1 MDLDANYTKGDGVSK
16 AATSRKRRN
25 GFAGRRPEKS
35 RALARQSRT
44 NRSLRH
50 RLDVVGDQLAL
61 ALARAHKAEEDN
73 ASLRKLVVDLMGDI
87 PVLEEDLAHFLD
99 AEEK

>member
-1 MDLDANYTKGDGVSK
+1 VSR
-16 AATSRKRRN
+16 AGTHR
-25 GFAGRRPEKS
+25 AGRRPGKT
-35 RALARQSRT
+35 RALARQTRT
-44 NRSLRH
+44 SRSLRH
-50 RLDVVGDQLAL
+50 RLDVVGQQLAL

-73 ASLRKLVVDLMGDI
+73 ASLRTLVVNLIGNI

>member
-1 MDLDANYTKGDGVSK
+1 M
-16 AATSRKRRN
+16 SRAGTHR
-25 GFAGRRPEKS
+25 AGRRPGKT
-35 RALARQSRT
+35 RALARQTRT
-44 NRSLRH
+44 SRSLRH
-50 RLDVVGDQLAL
+50 RLDVVGQQLAL

-73 ASLRKLVVDLMGDI
+73 ASLREDNASLRTLVVNLIGNI

>member
-1 MDLDANYTKGDGVSK
+1 MG
-16 AATSRKRRN
+16 
-25 GFAGRRPEKS
+25 
-35 RALARQSRT
+35 Q
-44 NRSLRH
+44 
-50 RLDVVGDQLAL
+50 QLAL

-73 ASLRKLVVDLMGDI
+73 ASLREDNASLRTLVVNLIGNI